1 MKNIINEFG
10 KAIIVALVI
19 ISIIGVTAGLSINNN
34 SVVKS
39 SITNLIKGL
48 PDSGGLNDSGGN
60 SGGGNSGGNVNYG
73 KPLIVG
79 DLSATADDNVKFT
92 LYDSGVGVL
101 NGKGNVIENS
111 DWADYDLSWDYIA
124 MYLSNCDDYDK
135 YSETVYNDVYDEYN
149 MLKTDYTINKLIID
163 EDVNFPIGLVIS
175 GLPITDLEIKGNV
188 SAPFLEI
195 ADAKNLKNINIANT
209 VNIESFA
216 GFNETGA
223 TPTID
228 NIDFLQNDS
237 FKYCK
242 GVPDGYT
249 GYYADNG
256 QSNLGN
262 VVNIN
267 VPDKFTSNT
276 FVSSF
281 LSKSSIV
288 KNITYGENIKTI
300 MDYIYSDSI
309 ETLRFKSNDKLV
321 FFVYNDKPLCYRA
334 TSLKDIYLPENIII
348 SRPNKNLFK
357 INNTVIIHC
366 PNEKV
371 KQIVLANGVINPD
384 NVVID

>member
-48 PDSGGLNDSGGN
+48 PDSGGLNNSGGN
-60 SGGGNSGGNVNYG
+60 SGGGNSGGNVDYG

-135 YSETVYNDVYDEYN
+135 YSETVYDDVHDECN
-149 MLKTDYTINKLIID
+149 MLKTDTINKLIID

-175 GLPITDLEIKGNV
+175 GLPITELEIKGNV

-209 VNIESFA
+209 VNIKSFA
-216 GFNETGA
+216 GFNSGEA

-242 GVPDGYT
+242 GVPNGYT
-249 GYYADNG
+249 GFYADNG
-256 QSNLGN
+256 RSYLGN

-267 VPDKFTSNT
+267 VPDKFTNNT
-276 FVSSF
+276 FVSPF
-281 LSKSSIV
+281 LSKSSII
-288 KNITYGENIKTI
+288 KNITYGKNFKTI
-300 MDYIYSDSI
+300 ADYIYSDSI
-309 ETLRFKSNDKLV
+309 ETLRFKSNDKFV
-321 FFVYNDKPLCYRA
+321 FSVVDNKPLCYRA

-348 SRPNKNLFK
+348 ARNDENLFK

>member
-10 KAIIVALVI
+10 KVIIVALVI

-48 PDSGGLNDSGGN
+48 PDSGDLDNSGGS
-60 SGGGNSGGNVNYG
+60 SGGGNSGGNVDYG
-73 KPLIVG
+73 KPLLVR
-79 DLSATADDNVKFT
+79 DLSATTDDNVKFT
-92 LYDSGVGVL
+92 LYESGVGVL

-135 YSETVYNDVYDEYN
+135 YSETVYDDVHDECN
-149 MLKTDYTINKLIID
+149 MLKTDTINKLIID

-175 GLPITDLEIKGNV
+175 GLPITELEIKGNV

-216 GFNETGA
+216 GFNSGEA

-249 GYYADNG
+249 GYYASNG
-256 QSNLGN
+256 RSDLGN

-267 VPDKFTSNT
+267 IPDKFTSNT
-276 FVSSF
+276 FVSPI

-288 KNITYGENIKTI
+288 KNITYGKNFKSIT
-300 MDYIYSDSI
+300 DYIYSDSI
-309 ETLRFKSNDKLV
+309 ETIRFKSNDNFVFLV
-321 FFVYNDKPLCYRA
+321 YDNKPLCYRA

-348 SRPNKNLFK
+348 SRTNKNLFK

-371 KQIVLANGVINPD
+371 KEIVLANGVINPD

>member
-1 MKNIINEFG
+1 MKNAINEFG
-10 KAIIVALVI
+10 KVIIVALVI
-19 ISIIGVTAGLSINNN
+19 ISIIGVTAGLSMNN
-34 SVVKS
+34 STVKS
-39 SITNLIKGL
+39 SITNLINGISS
-48 PDSGGLNDSGGN
+48 SGDLNNGGN

-111 DWADYDLSWDYIA
+111 NYGDYDLSWDYIA
-124 MYLSNCDDYDK
+124 MYLSNCDDYDN

-216 GFNETGA
+216 GFNNGTA

-256 QSNLGN
+256 QSYLGN

-267 VPDKFTSNT
+267 VPDKFTNNT
-276 FVSSF
+276 FVSPF
-281 LSKSSIV
+281 LSKSSII
-288 KNITYGENIKTI
+288 KNITYGKNFKTI
-300 MDYIYSDSI
+300 ADYIYSDSI
-309 ETLRFKSNDKLV
+309 ETIRFKSNDKFV
-321 FFVYNDKPLCYRA
+321 FSVFDNKPLCYRA

-348 SRPNKNLFK
+348 ARNNENLFK

-371 KQIVLANGVINPD
+371 KQIVLANGVVNPD

>member
-1 MKNIINEFG
+1 MKNIIKEFG
-10 KAIIVALVI
+10 KVIIVALVI

-48 PDSGGLNDSGGN
+48 PDSGGLNNSGGN
-60 SGGGNSGGNVNYG
+60 SGSNVDYG

-124 MYLSNCDDYDK
+124 MYLSNCDDYDN
-135 YSETVYNDVYDEYN
+135 YSETVYDDVHDECN
-149 MLKTDYTINKLIID
+149 MLKTDTINKLIID

-175 GLPITDLEIKGNV
+175 GLPITELEIKGNV

-216 GFNETGA
+216 GFNSGEA

-242 GVPDGYT
+242 GVPNGYT
-249 GYYADNG
+249 GFYADNG
-256 QSNLGN
+256 RSYLGN

-267 VPDKFTSNT
+267 VPDKFTNNT
-276 FVSSF
+276 FVSPF
-281 LSKSSIV
+281 LSKSSII
-288 KNITYGENIKTI
+288 KNITYGKNFKTI
-300 MDYIYSDSI
+300 ADYIYSDSI
-309 ETLRFKSNDKLV
+309 ETIRFKSNDKFV
-321 FFVYNDKPLCYRA
+321 FSVVDNKPLCYRA

-348 SRPNKNLFK
+348 ARNDENLFK

>member
-1 MKNIINEFG
+1 MKNAINEFG
-10 KAIIVALVI
+10 KVIIVALVI
-19 ISIIGVTAGLSINNN
+19 ISIIGVTAGLSMNN
-34 SVVKS
+34 STVKS
-39 SITNLIKGL
+39 SITNLINGISS
-48 PDSGGLNDSGGN
+48 SGDLNNGGNSSGGN
-60 SGGGNSGGNVNYG
+60 SGSNVDYG

-111 DWADYDLSWDYIA
+111 NYSDYDLSWDYIA
-124 MYLSNCDDYDK
+124 MYLSNCDDYDN
-135 YSETVYNDVYDEYN
+135 YSETVYDDVHDECN
-149 MLKTDYTINKLIID
+149 MLKTDTINKLIID

-175 GLPITDLEIKGNV
+175 GLPITELEIKGNV

-216 GFNETGA
+216 GFNSGEA

-242 GVPDGYT
+242 GVPNGYT
-249 GYYADNG
+249 GFYA
-256 QSNLGN
+256 SNDRSYLGN

-267 VPDKFTSNT
+267 VPDKFTNNT
-276 FVSSF
+276 FVSPF
-281 LSKSSIV
+281 LSKSSII
-288 KNITYGENIKTI
+288 KNITYGKNFKTI
-300 MDYIYSDSI
+300 ADYIYSDSI
-309 ETLRFKSNDKLV
+309 ETIRFKSNDKFV
-321 FFVYNDKPLCYRA
+321 FSVVDNKPLCYRA

-348 SRPNKNLFK
+348 ARNDENLFK

>member
-10 KAIIVALVI
+10 KAIIVALII

-48 PDSGGLNDSGGN
+48 PDSGGLNNSGGN
-60 SGGGNSGGNVNYG
+60 SGGGNSGGNVDYG

-135 YSETVYNDVYDEYN
+135 YSETVYDDVHDECN
-149 MLKTDYTINKLIID
+149 MLKTDTINKLIID

-175 GLPITDLEIKGNV
+175 GLPITELEIKGNV

-216 GFNETGA
+216 GFNSGEA

-228 NIDFLQNDS
+228 NINFLQNDS

-242 GVPDGYT
+242 GVPNGYT
-249 GYYADNG
+249 GFYADNG
-256 QSNLGN
+256 RSYLGN

-267 VPDKFTSNT
+267 VPDKFTNNT
-276 FVSSF
+276 FVSPF
-281 LSKSSIV
+281 LSKSSII
-288 KNITYGENIKTI
+288 KNITYGKNFKTI
-300 MDYIYSDSI
+300 ADYIYSDSI
-309 ETLRFKSNDKLV
+309 ETIRFKSNDKFV
-321 FFVYNDKPLCYRA
+321 FSVVDNKPLCYRA

-348 SRPNKNLFK
+348 ARNDENLFK

>member
-1 MKNIINEFG
+1 MKNVINEFG
-10 KAIIVALVI
+10 KVIVVALVI
-19 ISIIGVTAGLSINNN
+19 ISIIGVTAGLSVNNN
-34 SVVKS
+34 SIVKS

-48 PDSGGLNDSGGN
+48 PDSGDLDNSGGS
-60 SGGGNSGGNVNYG
+60 SGGGNSGGNVDYG
-73 KPLIVG
+73 KPILVG

-92 LYDSGVGVL
+92 LYESGVGVL
-101 NGKGNVIENS
+101 NGNGNVIENS
-111 DWADYDLSWDYIA
+111 DYADYDLSWDYIA
-124 MYLSNCDDYDK
+124 MYLSNCDDYDY
-135 YSETVYNDVYDEYN
+135 YSENIYNDAYDEYN

-163 EDVNFPIGLVIS
+163 EDINFPIGLVVS

-216 GFNETGA
+216 GFNNGTA

-242 GVPDGYT
+242 GVPDGYS
-249 GYYADNG
+249 GFYA
-256 QSNLGN
+256 SNERSYLGN

-267 VPDKFTSNT
+267 VPDKFTNNT
-276 FVSSF
+276 FVSAF
-281 LSKSSIV
+281 LSKSSII
-288 KNITYGENIKTI
+288 KNITYGKNFKTI
-300 MDYIYSDSI
+300 ADYIYSDSI
-309 ETLRFKSNDKLV
+309 ETIRFKSNDKFV
-321 FFVYNDKPLCYRA
+321 FSVVDNKPLCYRA

-348 SRPNKNLFK
+348 ARNDENLFK

>member
-48 PDSGGLNDSGGN
+48 PDSGGLNNSGGN

-111 DWADYDLSWDYIA
+111 NYGDYDLSWDYIA
-124 MYLSNCDDYDK
+124 MYLSNCDDYDN

-228 NIDFLQNDS
+228 NVDFLQNDS

-281 LSKSSIV
+281 LSNSKII
-288 KNITYGENIKTI
+288 KNITYGKNYKTI
-300 MDYIYSDSI
+300 MNYIYSNSI

-321 FFVYNDKPLCYRA
+321 FFVYDNKPLCYRA
-334 TSLKDIYLPENIII
+334 TSLKDIYLPENIVITKD
-348 SRPNKNLFK
+348 NKNLFK

-371 KQIVLANGVINPD
+371 KEIVLANGVINPD

>member
-48 PDSGGLNDSGGN
+48 PDSGGLNNSGGN
-60 SGGGNSGGNVNYG
+60 SGGGNSGGNVDYG

-135 YSETVYNDVYDEYN
+135 YSETVYDDVHDECN
-149 MLKTDYTINKLIID
+149 MLKTDTINKLIID

-175 GLPITDLEIKGNV
+175 GLPITELEIKGNV

-216 GFNETGA
+216 GFNNGTA
-223 TPTID
+223 KPTID

-267 VPDKFTSNT
+267 VPDKFTTNT

-281 LSKSSIV
+281 LSNSKTI
-288 KNITYGENIKTI
+288 KNITYGKNYKTI
-300 MDYIYSDSI
+300 MNYIYSNSI

-321 FFVYNDKPLCYRA
+321 FFVYDNKPLCYRA
-334 TSLKDIYLPENIII
+334 TSLKDIYLPENIVITKD
-348 SRPNKNLFK
+348 NKNLFK

>member
-48 PDSGGLNDSGGN
+48 PDSGGLNNSGGN
-60 SGGGNSGGNVNYG
+60 SGGGNSGGNVDYG

-135 YSETVYNDVYDEYN
+135 YSETVYDDVHDECN
-149 MLKTDYTINKLIID
+149 MLKTDTINKLIID

-175 GLPITDLEIKGNV
+175 GLPITELEIKGNV

-216 GFNETGA
+216 GFKSGEA

-242 GVPDGYT
+242 GVPNGYT
-249 GYYADNG
+249 GFYADNG
-256 QSNLGN
+256 RSYLGN

-267 VPDKFTSNT
+267 VPDKFTNNT
-276 FVSSF
+276 FVSPF
-281 LSKSSIV
+281 LSKSSII
-288 KNITYGENIKTI
+288 KNITYGKNFKTI
-300 MDYIYSDSI
+300 ADYIYSDSI
-309 ETLRFKSNDKLV
+309 ETLRFKSNDKFV
-321 FFVYNDKPLCYRA
+321 FSVVDNKPLCYRA

-348 SRPNKNLFK
+348 ARNDENLFK

>member
-1 MKNIINEFG
+1 MKNAINEFG
-10 KAIIVALVI
+10 KVIIVALVI
-19 ISIIGVTAGLSINNN
+19 ISIIGVTAGLSMNN
-34 SVVKS
+34 STVKS
-39 SITNLIKGL
+39 SITNLINGISS
-48 PDSGGLNDSGGN
+48 SGDLNNGGN
-60 SGGGNSGGNVNYG
+60 SGGGNSGGNVDYG

-111 DWADYDLSWDYIA
+111 NYGDYDLSWDYIA
-124 MYLSNCDDYDK
+124 MYLSNCDDYDN
-135 YSETVYNDVYDEYN
+135 YSETVYDDVHDECN
-149 MLKTDYTINKLIID
+149 MLKTDTINKLIID

-175 GLPITDLEIKGNV
+175 GLPITELEIKGNV

-216 GFNETGA
+216 GFNSGEA

-242 GVPDGYT
+242 GVPNGYT
-249 GYYADNG
+249 GFYADNG
-256 QSNLGN
+256 RSYLGN

-267 VPDKFTSNT
+267 VPDKFTNNT
-276 FVSSF
+276 FVSPF
-281 LSKSSIV
+281 LSKSSII
-288 KNITYGENIKTI
+288 KNITYGKNFKTI
-300 MDYIYSDSI
+300 ADYIYSDSI
-309 ETLRFKSNDKLV
+309 ETIRFKSNDKFV
-321 FFVYNDKPLCYRA
+321 FSVVDNKPLCYRA

-348 SRPNKNLFK
+348 ARNDENLFK

>member
-19 ISIIGVTAGLSINNN
+19 ISIIGVTAGLSLNNN

-48 PDSGGLNDSGGN
+48 PDSGGLNNSGGN
-60 SGGGNSGGNVNYG
+60 SGGGNSGGNVDYG

-135 YSETVYNDVYDEYN
+135 YSETVYDDVHDECN
-149 MLKTDYTINKLIID
+149 MLKTDTINKLIID

-175 GLPITDLEIKGNV
+175 GLPITELEIKGNV

-216 GFNETGA
+216 GFNSGEA

-242 GVPDGYT
+242 GVPNGYT
-249 GYYADNG
+249 GFYADNG
-256 QSNLGN
+256 RSYLGN

-267 VPDKFTSNT
+267 VPDKFTNNT
-276 FVSSF
+276 FVSPF
-281 LSKSSIV
+281 LSKSSII
-288 KNITYGENIKTI
+288 KNITYGKNFKTI
-300 MDYIYSDSI
+300 ADYIYSDSI
-309 ETLRFKSNDKLV
+309 ETIRFKSNDKFV
-321 FFVYNDKPLCYRA
+321 FSVVDNKPLCYRA
-334 TSLKDIYLPENIII
+334 TSLKDIYLPEHIII
-348 SRPNKNLFK
+348 ARNDENLFK

>member
-1 MKNIINEFG
+1 MKNAINEFG
-10 KAIIVALVI
+10 KVIIVALVI
-19 ISIIGVTAGLSINNN
+19 ISIIGVTAGLSMNN
-34 SVVKS
+34 STVKS
-39 SITNLIKGL
+39 SITNLINGISS
-48 PDSGGLNDSGGN
+48 SGDLNNGGN
-60 SGGGNSGGNVNYG
+60 SGGGNSGGNVDYG

-111 DWADYDLSWDYIA
+111 NYSDYDLSWDYIA
-124 MYLSNCDDYDK
+124 MYLSNCDDYDN
-135 YSETVYNDVYDEYN
+135 YSETVYDDVHDECN
-149 MLKTDYTINKLIID
+149 MLKTDTINKLIID

-175 GLPITDLEIKGNV
+175 GLPITELEIKGNV

-216 GFNETGA
+216 GFNSGEA

-242 GVPDGYT
+242 GVPNGYT
-249 GYYADNG
+249 GFYADNG
-256 QSNLGN
+256 RSYLGN

-267 VPDKFTSNT
+267 VPDKFTNNT
-276 FVSSF
+276 FVSPF
-281 LSKSSIV
+281 LSKSSII
-288 KNITYGENIKTI
+288 KNITYGKNFKTI
-300 MDYIYSDSI
+300 VDYIYSDSI
-309 ETLRFKSNDKLV
+309 ETIRFKSNDKFV
-321 FFVYNDKPLCYRA
+321 FSVVDNKPLCYRA

-348 SRPNKNLFK
+348 ARNDENLFK

>member
-48 PDSGGLNDSGGN
+48 PDSGGLNNSGGN
-60 SGGGNSGGNVNYG
+60 SGGGNSGGNVDYG

-135 YSETVYNDVYDEYN
+135 YSETVYDDVHDECN
-149 MLKTDYTINKLIID
+149 MLKTDTINKLIID

-175 GLPITDLEIKGNV
+175 GLPITELEIKGNV

-216 GFNETGA
+216 GFNSGEA

-242 GVPDGYT
+242 GVPNGYT
-249 GYYADNG
+249 GFYADNG
-256 QSNLGN
+256 RSYLGN

-267 VPDKFTSNT
+267 VPDKFTNNT
-276 FVSSF
+276 FVSPF
-281 LSKSSIV
+281 LSKSSII
-288 KNITYGENIKTI
+288 KNITYGKNFKTI
-300 MDYIYSDSI
+300 ADYIYSDSI
-309 ETLRFKSNDKLV
+309 ETLRFKSNDKFV
-321 FFVYNDKPLCYRA
+321 FSVVDNKPLCYRA

-348 SRPNKNLFK
+348 ARNDENLFK

>member
-10 KAIIVALVI
+10 KAIIVALII

-48 PDSGGLNDSGGN
+48 PDSGGLNNSGGN
-60 SGGGNSGGNVNYG
+60 SGGGNSGGNVDYG

-135 YSETVYNDVYDEYN
+135 YSETVYDDVHDECN
-149 MLKTDYTINKLIID
+149 MLKTDTINKLIID

-175 GLPITDLEIKGNV
+175 GLPITELEIKGNV

-216 GFNETGA
+216 GFNSGEA

-242 GVPDGYT
+242 GVPNGYT
-249 GYYADNG
+249 GFYADNG
-256 QSNLGN
+256 RSYLGN

-267 VPDKFTSNT
+267 VPDKFTNNT
-276 FVSSF
+276 FVSPF
-281 LSKSSIV
+281 LSKSSII
-288 KNITYGENIKTI
+288 KNITYGKNFKTI
-300 MDYIYSDSI
+300 ADYIYSDSI
-309 ETLRFKSNDKLV
+309 ETIRFKSNDKFV
-321 FFVYNDKPLCYRA
+321 FSVVDNKPLCYRA

-348 SRPNKNLFK
+348 ARNDENLFK

>member
-1 MKNIINEFG
+1 MKNAINEFG
-10 KAIIVALVI
+10 KVIIVALVI
-19 ISIIGVTAGLSINNN
+19 ISIIGVTAGLSMNN
-34 SVVKS
+34 STVKS
-39 SITNLIKGL
+39 SITNLINGISS
-48 PDSGGLNDSGGN
+48 SGDLNNGGN

-111 DWADYDLSWDYIA
+111 NYGDYDLSWDYIA
-124 MYLSNCDDYDK
+124 MYLSNCDDYDE

-216 GFNETGA
+216 GFNSGEA

-249 GYYADNG
+249 GFYA
-256 QSNLGN
+256 SNDRSYLGN

-267 VPDKFTSNT
+267 VPDKFTNNT
-276 FVSSF
+276 FVSPF
-281 LSKSSIV
+281 LSKSSII
-288 KNITYGENIKTI
+288 KNITYGKNFKTI
-300 MDYIYSDSI
+300 TDYIYSDSI
-309 ETLRFKSNDKLV
+309 ETIRFKSNDKFV
-321 FFVYNDKPLCYRA
+321 FSVVDNKPLCYRA

-348 SRPNKNLFK
+348 ARNDENLFK

>member
-10 KAIIVALVI
+10 KAIIVALII

-48 PDSGGLNDSGGN
+48 PDSGGLNNSGGN
-60 SGGGNSGGNVNYG
+60 SGGGNSGGNVDYG

-135 YSETVYNDVYDEYN
+135 YSETVYDDVHDECN
-149 MLKTDYTINKLIID
+149 MLKTDTINKLIID

-175 GLPITDLEIKGNV
+175 GLPITELEIKGNV

-216 GFNETGA
+216 GFNSGEA

-242 GVPDGYT
+242 GVPNGYT
-249 GYYADNG
+249 GFYADNG
-256 QSNLGN
+256 RSYLGN

-267 VPDKFTSNT
+267 VPDKFTNNT
-276 FVSSF
+276 FVSPF
-281 LSKSSIV
+281 LSKSSII
-288 KNITYGENIKTI
+288 KNITYGKNFKTI
-300 MDYIYSDSI
+300 ADYIYSDSI
-309 ETLRFKSNDKLV
+309 ETIRFKSNDKFV
-321 FFVYNDKPLCYRA
+321 FSVVDNKPLCYRA
-334 TSLKDIYLPENIII
+334 TLLKDIYLPENIII
-348 SRPNKNLFK
+348 ARNDENLFK

>member
-1 MKNIINEFG
+1 MKNIIKEFG

-111 DWADYDLSWDYIA
+111 NYGDYDLSWDYIA
-124 MYLSNCDDYDK
+124 MYLSNCDDYDN

-216 GFNETGA
+216 GFNKTGA

>member
-10 KAIIVALVI
+10 KVIVVALVI

-48 PDSGGLNDSGGN
+48 PDSGGLNNSGDN
-60 SGGGNSGGNVNYG
+60 SGGGNSGGNVDYG

-135 YSETVYNDVYDEYN
+135 YSETVYDDVHDECN
-149 MLKTDYTINKLIID
+149 MLKTDTINKLIID

-175 GLPITDLEIKGNV
+175 GLPITELEIKGNV

-216 GFNETGA
+216 GFNSGEA

-242 GVPDGYT
+242 GVPNGYT
-249 GYYADNG
+249 GFYADNG
-256 QSNLGN
+256 RSYLGN

-267 VPDKFTSNT
+267 VPDKFTNNT
-276 FVSSF
+276 FVSPF
-281 LSKSSIV
+281 LSKSSII
-288 KNITYGENIKTI
+288 KNITYGKNFKTI
-300 MDYIYSDSI
+300 ADYIYSDSI
-309 ETLRFKSNDKLV
+309 ETIRFKSNDKFV
-321 FFVYNDKPLCYRA
+321 FSVVDNKPLCYRA

-348 SRPNKNLFK
+348 ARNDENLFK

>member
-19 ISIIGVTAGLSINNN
+19 ISIIGVTAGLSLNNN

-48 PDSGGLNDSGGN
+48 PDSGGLNNSGGN
-60 SGGGNSGGNVNYG
+60 SGGGNSGGNVDYG

-135 YSETVYNDVYDEYN
+135 YSETVYDDVHDECN
-149 MLKTDYTINKLIID
+149 MLKTDTINKLIID

-175 GLPITDLEIKGNV
+175 GLPITELEIKGNV

-216 GFNETGA
+216 GFNSGEA

-242 GVPDGYT
+242 GVPNGYT
-249 GYYADNG
+249 GFYADNG
-256 QSNLGN
+256 RSYLGN

-267 VPDKFTSNT
+267 VPDKFTNNT
-276 FVSSF
+276 FVSPF
-281 LSKSSIV
+281 LSKSSII
-288 KNITYGENIKTI
+288 KNITYGKNFKTI
-300 MDYIYSDSI
+300 ADYIYSDSI
-309 ETLRFKSNDKLV
+309 ETIRFKSNDKFV
-321 FFVYNDKPLCYRA
+321 FSVVDNKPLCYRA

-348 SRPNKNLFK
+348 ARNDENLFK